1 MYSVPQQVR
10 KRYINKVAISIK
22 IVVIV
27 LSIMNKS
34 MKLLKSSLILIGS
47 VGLLFLG
54 ACSNNNQAANTGNS
68 PVASTST
75 NQNPDVSGSPTTKTD
90 GGHGASKGGQV
101 VETGTYHL
109 EFVPEK
115 ETNGTHMD
123 LYLLTGDNHETVP
136 NAKVTA
142 QVQLPDGKQT
152 TIPFTYAAK
161 DKHYTALL
169 NEKASGQYQVKVTA
183 NIKGEQATGR
193 FNFNR

>member
-1 MYSVPQQVR
+1 M
-10 KRYINKVAISIK
+10 
-22 IVVIV
+22 VVIV
-27 LSIMNKS
+27 LSIMSKPMKS
-34 MKLLKSSLILIGS
+34 LKSSLILLGS
-47 VGLLFLG
+47 LGLLFLG

-68 PVASTST
+68 PVASTSNDPT
-75 NQNPDVSGSPTTKTD
+75 PDVSASPTTKID
-90 GGHGASKGGQV
+90 SGHGASKGGQV
-101 VETGTYHL
+101 VETGSYHL

-115 ETNGTHMD
+115 EANGTHMD
-123 LYLLTGDNHETVP
+123 LYLLTGDNHEAVA

-169 NEKASGQYQVKVTA
+169 NEKVSGQYQVKVSA

>member
-1 MYSVPQQVR
+1 M
-10 KRYINKVAISIK
+10 
-22 IVVIV
+22 
-27 LSIMNKS
+27 KS
-34 MKLLKSSLILIGS
+34 LKSSLILLGS

-54 ACSNNNQAANTGNS
+54 ACSKNNQAANTGNS
-68 PVASTST
+68 PVVSTST
-75 NQNPDVSGSPTTKTD
+75 NQTPVSASPTTKAD
-90 GGHGASKGGQV
+90 SGHGASKGGQV
-101 VETGTYHL
+101 VETGSYHL

-115 ETNGTHMD
+115 EANGTHMD
-123 LYLLTGDNHETVP
+123 LYLFTGDNHEAVA

-142 QVQLPDGKQT
+142 HVQLPDGKQT

-169 NEKASGQYQVKVTA
+169 NEKVSGQYQVKVTA